1 MGSIN
6 VSSEAVERA
15 ITELLNKGE
24 DLTAP
29 MKSIGE
35 EMINRTQ
42 QRFRDKE
49 APDGTPWAPNSPVTE
64 ARKGH
69 GRVLEGES
77 NELAR
82 LFSYSASSDGVEW
95 GSLMVY
101 AAMMNFGAKR
111 GEFGEG
117 RYKTK
122 AGTFPIPWGNIPGRE
137 FVGLSDDDE
146 DEVLAILADHLS
158 L

>member
-1 MGSIN
+1 MGTIN

-15 ITELLNKGE
+15 ITELLQKGE

-29 MKSIGE
+29 MKGIGE

-49 APDGTPWAPNSPVTE
+49 APDGTPWADNSPVTE

-77 NELAR
+77 NELAKQ
-82 LFSYSASSDGVEW
+82 FSYSANSDSVEW

-101 AAMMNFGAKR
+101 AAMQNYG
-111 GEFGEG
+111 G
-117 RYKTK
+117 TK
-122 AGTFPIPWGNIPGRE
+122 AELPHLWGDIPGRE
-137 FVGLSDDDE
+137 FIGLSDDDE

-158 L
+158 V

>member
-1 MGSIN
+1 MITIN
-6 VSSEAVERA
+6 ANTDAIERA
-15 ITELLNKGE
+15 ITDLMNKGE

-29 MKSIGE
+29 MQSIGE

-49 APDGTPWAPNSPVTE
+49 APDGTPWAANSPVTE
-64 ARKGH
+64 KRKGH

-77 NELAR
+77 NELSKQ
-82 LFSYSASSDGVEW
+82 FSYSAASDSVEW

-101 AAMMNFGAKR
+101 AAMQNYG
-111 GEFGEG
+111 G
-117 RYKTK
+117 TK
-122 AGTFPIPWGNIPGRE
+122 AEFPHLWGDIPSRE
-137 FVGLSDDDE
+137 FIGLNDDDE
-146 DEVLAILADHLS
+146 DEVLGILADHLS

>member
-1 MGSIN
+1 MGTIN
-6 VSSEAVERA
+6 ASTDEVERA
-15 ITELLNKGE
+15 ITDLLNKGE

-49 APDGTPWAPNSPVTE
+49 APDGTPWAANSPVTE
-64 ARKGH
+64 HRKGH

-77 NELAR
+77 NELAKQ
-82 LFSYSASSDGVEW
+82 FSYSASSDGVEW
-95 GSLMVY
+95 GSLMIY
-101 AAMMNFGAKR
+101 AAMQNFG
-111 GEFGEG
+111 G
-117 RYKTK
+117 TK
-122 AGTFPIPWGNIPGRE
+122 AEFPHLWGDIPGRE

-146 DEVLAILADHLS
+146 DEVLAILADHFS

>member
-1 MGSIN
+1 MGTIN

-15 ITELLNKGE
+15 IQDLINKGE

-49 APDGTPWAPNSPVTE
+49 SPDGTPWAANSPATE
-64 ARKGH
+64 QRKGH

-77 NELAR
+77 KQLAKQ
-82 LFSYSASSDGVEW
+82 FSYSASSDGVEW
-95 GSLMVY
+95 GSLMIY
-101 AAMMNFGAKR
+101 AAMQNFGGAK
-111 GEFGEG
+111 
-117 RYKTK
+117 
-122 AGTFPIPWGNIPGRE
+122 ADFPHLWGDIPGRE
-137 FVGLSDDDE
+137 LIGLNDDDE
-146 DEVLAILADHLS
+146 DEVLAILADYFAL
-158 L
+158 

>member
-1 MGSIN
+1 MITIN
-6 VSSEAVERA
+6 ANTDAIERA
-15 ITELLNKGE
+15 IQELINKGD

-49 APDGTPWAPNSPVTE
+49 APDGTPWAPNAPSTE
-64 ARKGH
+64 KRKGH

-77 NELAR
+77 KQLAKQ
-82 LFSYSASSDGVEW
+82 FSYSATSDSVEY

-101 AAMMNFGAKR
+101 AAMQNFG
-111 GEFGEG
+111 G
-117 RYKTK
+117 TK
-122 AGTFPIPWGNIPGRE
+122 AEFPHLWGDIPSRE
-137 FVGLSDDDE
+137 FIGLNDDDE
-146 DEVLAILADHLS
+146 DEVLATLADYFS
-158 L
+158 T

>member
-1 MGSIN
+1 MITIN
-6 VSSEAVERA
+6 ANTDAIERA
-15 ITELLNKGE
+15 IQELINKGD

-49 APDGTPWAPNSPVTE
+49 APDGTPWQDNSPVTE
-64 ARKGH
+64 KRKGH

-77 NELAR
+77 KQLAKQ
-82 LFSYSASSDGVEW
+82 FSYSASSEGVEW

-101 AAMMNFGAKR
+101 AAMQNYGGAKA
-111 GEFGEG
+111 EFPHLWGD
-117 RYKTK
+117 
-122 AGTFPIPWGNIPGRE
+122 IPSRE
-137 FVGLSDDDE
+137 FIGLSDDDE
-146 DEVLAILADHLS
+146 DEVLGILADHFS

>member
-1 MGSIN
+1 MAIN

-15 ITELLNKGE
+15 IQELLNKGE

-35 EMINRTQ
+35 EMVNRTQ

-49 APDGTPWAPNSPVTE
+49 APDGTPWKDNSPVTE
-64 ARKGH
+64 KRKGH

-77 NELAR
+77 NELSKQ
-82 LFSYSASSDGVEW
+82 FSYSAASDSVEW

-101 AAMMNFGAKR
+101 AAMQNYG
-111 GEFGEG
+111 G
-117 RYKTK
+117 TK
-122 AGTFPIPWGNIPGRE
+122 AEFPHLWGDIPGRE
-137 FVGLSDDDE
+137 FIGVSDDDE
-146 DEVLAILADHLS
+146 DEVLAILGDHLS
-158 L
+158 V

>member
-1 MGSIN
+1 MGTIN

-15 ITELLNKGE
+15 ITELLQKGE

-49 APDGTPWAPNSPVTE
+49 APDGTPWKDNSPVTE
-64 ARKGH
+64 KRKGH

-77 NELAR
+77 NELSKQ
-82 LFSYSASSDGVEW
+82 FSYSASNDSVEW

-101 AAMMNFGAKR
+101 AAMQNFGGSKA
-111 GEFGEG
+111 EF
-117 RYKTK
+117 
-122 AGTFPIPWGNIPGRE
+122 PHLWGDIPGRE
-137 FVGLSDDDE
+137 FIGLSDDDE

>member
-1 MGSIN
+1 MSTVN
-6 VSSEAVERA
+6 VSTDEVERA
-15 ITELLNKGE
+15 ITELLQKGE

-49 APDGTPWAPNSPVTE
+49 APDGTHWADNSPVTE
-64 ARKGH
+64 KRKGH

-77 NELAR
+77 NELSKQ
-82 LFSYSASSDGVEW
+82 FSYSANSDSVEW

-101 AAMMNFGAKR
+101 AAMQNFG
-111 GEFGEG
+111 G
-117 RYKTK
+117 TK
-122 AGTFPIPWGNIPGRE
+122 AEFPHLWGDIPGRE
-137 FVGLSDDDE
+137 FIGLSDDDE

>member
-1 MGSIN
+1 MGTIKID
-6 VSSEAVERA
+6 ADTGDVERA
-15 ITELLNKGE
+15 ITDMLNKGQ

-64 ARKGH
+64 KRKGH
-69 GRVLEGES
+69 DRVLEGES
-77 NELAR
+77 KQLAKQ
-82 LFSYSASSDGVEW
+82 FSYSASSDGVEW

-101 AAMMNFGAKR
+101 AAMQHFG
-111 GEFGEG
+111 
-117 RYKTK
+117 
-122 AGTFPIPWGNIPGRE
+122 GTQAAFPHLWGDIPGRE
-137 FVGLSDDDE
+137 FIGLNDDDE

-158 L
+158 G

>member
-1 MGSIN
+1 MITIN
-6 VSSEAVERA
+6 ANTDAIERA
-15 ITELLNKGE
+15 IQELINKGD

-49 APDGTPWAPNSPVTE
+49 APDGTPWAPNAPSTE
-64 ARKGH
+64 KRKGH

-77 NELAR
+77 KQLAKQ
-82 LFSYSASSDGVEW
+82 FSYSASSEGVEW

-101 AAMMNFGAKR
+101 AAMQNYG
-111 GEFGEG
+111 G
-117 RYKTK
+117 TK
-122 AGTFPIPWGNIPGRE
+122 AEFPHLWGDIPSRE
-137 FVGLSDDDE
+137 FIGLNDDDE
-146 DEVLAILADHLS
+146 DEVLGILADHFS

>member
-1 MGSIN
+1 MSTIN
-6 VSSEAVERA
+6 VSTDEVERA
-15 ITELLNKGE
+15 ITELLQKGE

-35 EMINRTQ
+35 EMVNRTQ

-49 APDGTPWAPNSPVTE
+49 APDGTPWADNSPATE
-64 ARKGH
+64 KRKGH

-77 NELAR
+77 NELSKQ
-82 LFSYSASSDGVEW
+82 FSYAASNDSVEW

-101 AAMMNFGAKR
+101 AAMQNYG
-111 GEFGEG
+111 G
-117 RYKTK
+117 TK
-122 AGTFPIPWGNIPGRE
+122 AEFPHLWGDIPGRE
-137 FVGLSDDDE
+137 FIGLSDDDE
-146 DEVLAILADHLS
+146 DEVLAVLAEHLS

>member
-1 MGSIN
+1 MGTIN
-6 VSSEAVERA
+6 VSTDEVERA
-15 ITELLNKGE
+15 ITELLQKGE

-49 APDGTPWAPNSPVTE
+49 APDGSPWADNSPVTE
-64 ARKGH
+64 KRKGH

-77 NELAR
+77 NELSKQ
-82 LFSYSASSDGVEW
+82 FSYSAASDSVEW

-101 AAMMNFGAKR
+101 AAMQNFG
-111 GEFGEG
+111 G
-117 RYKTK
+117 TK
-122 AGTFPIPWGNIPGRE
+122 AEFPHLWGDIPGRE
-137 FVGLSDDDE
+137 FIGMNDDDE

-158 L
+158 V

>member
-1 MGSIN
+1 MGTIN
-6 VSSEAVERA
+6 VSSETVERA
-15 ITELLNKGE
+15 IQDLLNKGE

-49 APDGTPWAPNSPVTE
+49 APDGTPWAANSPVTE
-64 ARKGH
+64 KRKGH
-69 GRVLEGES
+69 GRVLEGAS
-77 NELAR
+77 GELAKQ
-82 LFSYSASSDGVEW
+82 FSYSATSDSVEY

-101 AAMMNFGAKR
+101 AAMQNFG
-111 GEFGEG
+111 G
-117 RYKTK
+117 TK
-122 AGTFPIPWGNIPGRE
+122 AEFPHLWGDIPGRE
-137 FVGLSDDDE
+137 FIGMSDDDE
-146 DEVLAILADHLS
+146 DEVLGILADHLS

>member
-1 MGSIN
+1 MITIN
-6 VSSEAVERA
+6 ANTDAIERA
-15 ITELLNKGE
+15 IQELINKGD

-35 EMINRTQ
+35 EMVNRTQ

-64 ARKGH
+64 KRKGH

-77 NELAR
+77 KQLAKQ
-82 LFSYSASSDGVEW
+82 FSYSASSEGVEW

-101 AAMMNFGAKR
+101 AAMQNYG
-111 GEFGEG
+111 G
-117 RYKTK
+117 TK
-122 AGTFPIPWGNIPGRE
+122 AEFPHLWGDIPSRE
-137 FVGLSDDDE
+137 FIGLNDDDE
-146 DEVLAILADHLS
+146 DEVLGILADHFS

>member
-1 MGSIN
+1 MITIN
-6 VSSEAVERA
+6 ANTDAIERA
-15 ITELLNKGE
+15 IQELINKGD

-64 ARKGH
+64 KRKGH

-77 NELAR
+77 KQLAKQ
-82 LFSYSASSDGVEW
+82 FSYSASSEGVEW

-101 AAMMNFGAKR
+101 AAMQNYG
-111 GEFGEG
+111 G
-117 RYKTK
+117 TK
-122 AGTFPIPWGNIPGRE
+122 AEFPHLWGDIPSRE
-137 FVGLSDDDE
+137 FIGLNDDDE
-146 DEVLAILADHLS
+146 DEVLGILADHFS

>member
-1 MGSIN
+1 MIN
-6 VSSEAVERA
+6 INANTDAIERA
-15 ITELLNKGE
+15 IQELINKGD

-35 EMINRTQ
+35 EMLNRTQ

-49 APDGTPWAPNSPVTE
+49 APDGTPWAPNAPSTE
-64 ARKGH
+64 KRKGH

-77 NELAR
+77 KQLAKQ
-82 LFSYSASSDGVEW
+82 FSYSASSEGVEW

-101 AAMMNFGAKR
+101 AAMQNYG
-111 GEFGEG
+111 G
-117 RYKTK
+117 TK
-122 AGTFPIPWGNIPGRE
+122 AEFPHLWGDIPSRE
-137 FVGLSDDDE
+137 FIGLNDDDE
-146 DEVLAILADHLS
+146 DEVLATLADYFS

>member
-1 MGSIN
+1 MGTIN
-6 VSSEAVERA
+6 VNSGEVERA
-15 ITELLNKGE
+15 IQDLINKGN

-35 EMINRTQ
+35 EMVNRTQ

-49 APDGTPWAPNSPVTE
+49 APDGSAWAPNSPVTKK
-64 ARKGH
+64 RKGH

-77 NELAR
+77 KELAKQ
-82 LFSYSASSDGVEW
+82 FSYNPSIDSVEW

-101 AAMMNFGAKR
+101 AAMQNYG
-111 GEFGEG
+111 G
-117 RYKTK
+117 TK
-122 AGTFPIPWGNIPGRE
+122 ADFPHLWGDIPGRE
-137 FVGLSDDDE
+137 YIGLNDDDG
-146 DEVLAILADHLS
+146 DEVLGILADHLS

>member
-1 MGSIN
+1 MITIN
-6 VSSEAVERA
+6 ANTDAIERA
-15 ITELLNKGE
+15 IQELINKGD

-49 APDGTPWAPNSPVTE
+49 APDGTPWAPNAPSTE
-64 ARKGH
+64 KRKGH
-69 GRVLEGES
+69 DRVLEGES
-77 NELAR
+77 KQLAKQ
-82 LFSYSASSDGVEW
+82 FSYSASSEGVKW

-101 AAMMNFGAKR
+101 AAMQNYG
-111 GEFGEG
+111 G
-117 RYKTK
+117 TK
-122 AGTFPIPWGNIPGRE
+122 AEFAHLWGDIPSRE
-137 FVGLSDDDE
+137 FIGLNDDDE
-146 DEVLAILADHLS
+146 DEVLGILADHFS

>member
-1 MGSIN
+1 
-6 VSSEAVERA
+6 
-15 ITELLNKGE
+15 
-24 DLTAP
+24 

-49 APDGTPWAPNSPVTE
+49 APDGTPWAANSSVTE
-64 ARKGH
+64 KRKGH

-77 NELAR
+77 KQLAKQ
-82 LFSYSASSDGVEW
+82 FSYSASSNGVEW
-95 GSLMVY
+95 GSLMIY
-101 AAMMNFGAKR
+101 AAMMNWG
-111 GEFGEG
+111 G
-117 RYKTK
+117 TK
-122 AGTFPIPWGNIPGRE
+122 AEFPHLWGDIPGRE
-137 FVGLSDDDE
+137 YIGLNDDDE

>member
-1 MGSIN
+1 MIN
-6 VSSEAVERA
+6 INANTDAIERA
-15 ITELLNKGE
+15 IQELINKGD

-49 APDGTPWAPNSPVTE
+49 APDGTPWAPNAPSTE
-64 ARKGH
+64 KRKGH

-77 NELAR
+77 KQLAKQ
-82 LFSYSASSDGVEW
+82 FSYSATSDSVEY

-101 AAMMNFGAKR
+101 AAMQNFG
-111 GEFGEG
+111 G
-117 RYKTK
+117 TK
-122 AGTFPIPWGNIPGRE
+122 AEFPHLWGDIPSRE
-137 FVGLSDDDE
+137 FIGLNDDDE
-146 DEVLAILADHLS
+146 DEVLATLADYFS
-158 L
+158 T

>member
-1 MGSIN
+1 MSTIN
-6 VSSEAVERA
+6 VSTDEVERA
-15 ITELLNKGE
+15 ITELLQKGE

-49 APDGTPWAPNSPVTE
+49 APDGTPWKDNSPVTE
-64 ARKGH
+64 KRKGH

-77 NELAR
+77 NELSKQ
-82 LFSYSASSDGVEW
+82 FSYSAASDSVEW

-101 AAMMNFGAKR
+101 AAMQNYG
-111 GEFGEG
+111 G
-117 RYKTK
+117 TK
-122 AGTFPIPWGNIPGRE
+122 AEFPHLWGDIPGRE
-137 FVGLSDDDE
+137 FIGLSDDDE
-146 DEVLAILADHLS
+146 DEVLAILGDHLS
-158 L
+158 V

>member
-1 MGSIN
+1 MGTIN

-15 ITELLNKGE
+15 IQDLLNKGE

-35 EMINRTQ
+35 EMINSTQ

-49 APDGTPWAPNSPVTE
+49 APDGTPWADNSPVTE

-77 NELAR
+77 NELAKQ
-82 LFSYSASSDGVEW
+82 FSYSANSDSVEW
-95 GSLMVY
+95 GSLMIY
-101 AAMMNFGAKR
+101 GPMMYWG
-111 GEFGEG
+111 G
-117 RYKTK
+117 TK
-122 AGTFPIPWGNIPGRE
+122 AEFPHLWGDIPGRE

-146 DEVLAILADHLS
+146 DEVLAILADHLTV
-158 L
+158 

>member
-1 MGSIN
+1 MGTIN

-15 ITELLNKGE
+15 IQDLINKGV

-49 APDGTPWAPNSPVTE
+49 APDGTPWADNSPVTE
-64 ARKGH
+64 KRKGH

-77 NELAR
+77 NELAKQ
-82 LFSYSASSDGVEW
+82 FSYSAASNSVEW

-101 AAMMNFGAKR
+101 AAMMNWG
-111 GEFGEG
+111 G
-117 RYKTK
+117 TK
-122 AGTFPIPWGNIPGRE
+122 AEFPHLWGDIPGRE
-137 FVGLSDDDE
+137 FIGLNDDDE

>member
-1 MGSIN
+1 MGTIN
-6 VSSEAVERA
+6 VNTEAVERA
-15 ITELLNKGE
+15 IQDLLNKGE

-35 EMINRTQ
+35 EMVNRTQ

-49 APDGTPWAPNSPVTE
+49 APDGTPWEDNSSVTE

-77 NELAR
+77 GELAKQ
-82 LFSYSASSDGVEW
+82 FSYSATSDSVEF

-101 AAMMNFGAKR
+101 AAMQNFGGSKSA
-111 GEFGEG
+111 
-117 RYKTK
+117 
-122 AGTFPIPWGNIPGRE
+122 FPHLWGDIPARE
-137 FVGLSDDDE
+137 FMGLSDDDE